1 MIRLF
6 IYLYVFYLLMK
17 KVYDVIINYKEYYSE
32 KNQLKQS
39 NKKIKLNLV
48 KVTTPKKM
56 AKGLMNKKN
65 KLKSNEG
72 MLFVYKKPQIASMWM
87 KNTYIPLS
95 VAYMD
100 GSGKIINI
108 YDMVPLSKISVC
120 SDRPALYALEVN
132 RGWFKR
138 NNIKVGDILDLDK
151 ILQND

>member
-1 MIRLF
+1 MSRQSRHFGLKSFNFLIFFLF
-6 IYLYVFYLLMK
+6 AASISG
-17 KVYDVIINYKEYYSE
+17 SE
-32 KNQLKQS
+32 LIS
-39 NKKIKLNLV
+39 LEKILPNIEV
-48 KVTTPKKM
+48 VTNSQDRQR
-56 AKGLMNKKN
+56 GLM
-65 KLKSNEG
+65 
-72 MLFVYKKPQIASMWM
+72 YKKAMPENYGMFFIWNLNKVQCMWM

-100 GSGKIINI
+100 RSGKIINI

>member
-1 MIRLF
+1 MSRQSQRFVPKSFNFLIFFL
-6 IYLYVFYLLMK
+6 IASG
-17 KVYDVIINYKEYYSE
+17 IGASE
-32 KNQLKQS
+32 PISLE
-39 NKKIKLNLV
+39 KILPNIEVVSKFQDRQ
-48 KVTTPKKM
+48 
-56 AKGLMNKKN
+56 KGLM
-65 KLKSNEG
+65 
-72 MLFVYKKPQIASMWM
+72 YKKAIPEDYGMFFIWNTKKVQCMWM

-132 RGWFKR
+132 RGWYKR

>member
-1 MIRLF
+1 MSRQSRHFGLKSFNFLIFFLF
-6 IYLYVFYLLMK
+6 AASISG
-17 KVYDVIINYKEYYSE
+17 SE
-32 KNQLKQS
+32 LIS
-39 NKKIKLNLV
+39 LEKILPNIEV
-48 KVTTPKKM
+48 VTNSQDRQR
-56 AKGLMNKKN
+56 GLM
-65 KLKSNEG
+65 
-72 MLFVYKKPQIASMWM
+72 YKKAIPENYGMFFIWNLNKVQCMWM

-132 RGWFKR
+132 RGWYKR

>member
-1 MIRLF
+1 MSRQSKRFVPKSFNFLIFFL
-6 IYLYVFYLLMK
+6 IAS
-17 KVYDVIINYKEYYSE
+17 DISASE
-32 KNQLKQS
+32 PISLE
-39 NKKIKLNLV
+39 KILPNIEVVSKFQDRQ
-48 KVTTPKKM
+48 
-56 AKGLMNKKN
+56 KGLM
-65 KLKSNEG
+65 
-72 MLFVYKKPQIASMWM
+72 YKKAIPEDYGMFFIWSTKKVQCMWM

-100 GSGKIINI
+100 RRGKIINI

>member
-1 MIRLF
+1 MSRQSQRFVPKSFNFLIFFL
-6 IYLYVFYLLMK
+6 IASG
-17 KVYDVIINYKEYYSE
+17 ISASE
-32 KNQLKQS
+32 PISLE
-39 NKKIKLNLV
+39 KILPNIEVVSKFQDRQ
-48 KVTTPKKM
+48 
-56 AKGLMNKKN
+56 KGLM
-65 KLKSNEG
+65 
-72 MLFVYKKPQIASMWM
+72 YKKAIPEDYGMFFIWNTKKVQCMWM
-87 KNTYIPLS
+87 KNTYIALS

-132 RGWFKR
+132 RGWYKR

>member
-1 MIRLF
+1 MSRQSKRFVPKSFNFLIFFL
-6 IYLYVFYLLMK
+6 IAS
-17 KVYDVIINYKEYYSE
+17 DISASE
-32 KNQLKQS
+32 PISLE
-39 NKKIKLNLV
+39 KILPNIEVVSKFQDRQ
-48 KVTTPKKM
+48 
-56 AKGLMNKKN
+56 KGLM
-65 KLKSNEG
+65 
-72 MLFVYKKPQIASMWM
+72 YKKAIPEDYGMFFIWSTKKVQCMWM

-100 GSGKIINI
+100 RRGKIINI

-132 RGWFKR
+132 RGWFKT

>member
-1 MIRLF
+1 MYKKAIPEDYGMFF
-6 IYLYVFYLLMK
+6 IWNTK
-17 KVYDVIINYKEYYSE
+17 KV
-32 KNQLKQS
+32 QC
-39 NKKIKLNLV
+39 
-48 KVTTPKKM
+48 
-56 AKGLMNKKN
+56 
-65 KLKSNEG
+65 
-72 MLFVYKKPQIASMWM
+72 MWM

-132 RGWFKR
+132 RGWYKR

>member
-1 MIRLF
+1 MSRQSRHFGLKSFNFLIFFLF
-6 IYLYVFYLLMK
+6 AASISG
-17 KVYDVIINYKEYYSE
+17 SE
-32 KNQLKQS
+32 LIS
-39 NKKIKLNLV
+39 LEKILPNIEV
-48 KVTTPKKM
+48 VTNSQDRQR
-56 AKGLMNKKN
+56 GLM
-65 KLKSNEG
+65 
-72 MLFVYKKPQIASMWM
+72 YKKAIPENYGMFFIWNLNKVQCMWM

-100 GSGKIINI
+100 RSGKIINI

-138 NNIKVGDILDLDK
+138 NNIKVGDILNLDK

>member
-1 MIRLF
+1 MSRQSRHFGLKSFNFLIFFLF
-6 IYLYVFYLLMK
+6 AASISG
-17 KVYDVIINYKEYYSE
+17 SE
-32 KNQLKQS
+32 LIS
-39 NKKIKLNLV
+39 LEKILPNIEV
-48 KVTTPKKM
+48 VTNSQDRQR
-56 AKGLMNKKN
+56 GLM
-65 KLKSNEG
+65 
-72 MLFVYKKPQIASMWM
+72 YKKAIPENYGMFFIWNLNKVQCMWM

-100 GSGKIINI
+100 RSGKIINI

-132 RGWFKR
+132 RGWYKR